1 MNRAPTWAESRFLDR
16 LMPTLQSRASA
27 YLRSW
32 QRGREMVIHI
42 FKGEGRQPWY
52 VRAVSRNGQTL
63 TISEGYVSKWGAKRA
78 ARRMF
83 PDTEILY
90 TDK

>member
-1 MNRAPTWAESRFLDR
+1 MS
-16 LMPTLQSRASA
+16 Q
-27 YLRSW
+27 YHIV
-32 QRGREMVIHI
+32 QI
-42 FKGEGRQPWY
+42 FKGDGPQPWF
-52 VRAVSRNGQTL
+52 VRLVSRNGQTL

-90 TDK
+90 TDR